1 MKKIINTIKKSN
13 IHRRIIKNNYI
24 KINSKISEKK
34 NWTHDKK
41 YRNNKK
47 TWEVNN
53 KQNK

>member
-1 MKKIINTIKKSN
+1 MKKFINTVKKSN
-13 IHRRIIKNNYI
+13 IHRRIIKNNSI
-24 KINSKISEKK
+24 KINSKKK

-41 YRNNKK
+41 YRNNKN